1 MSELAAFHRC
11 AAELLRYLG
20 FAEVALD
27 AEQEV
32 VALWVEPD
40 FRLYLGALGQD
51 SCFMKLDLGDVL
63 LSSDPAVLARALRQN
78 QPSGQP
84 WQAVTALDQDG
95 RLGCWLRLPCHG
107 GDLSTWVG
115 ALEAL
120 LRDADALLYAT

>member
-1 MSELAAFHRC
+1 MSELVAFHRC
-11 AAELLRYLG
+11 AAELLHYLG

-32 VALWVEPD
+32 VALWVEPG
-40 FRLYLGALGQD
+40 FGLYLGTLD
-51 SCFMKLDLGDVL
+51 REHWFMKVDLGDVL
-63 LSSDPAVLARALRQN
+63 PQSDPAVLARALRHN

-84 WQAVTALDQDG
+84 WQVVTALDQDG

-107 GDLSTWVG
+107 GDLSTWIG

-120 LRDADALLYAT
+120 LRDADELLYAS